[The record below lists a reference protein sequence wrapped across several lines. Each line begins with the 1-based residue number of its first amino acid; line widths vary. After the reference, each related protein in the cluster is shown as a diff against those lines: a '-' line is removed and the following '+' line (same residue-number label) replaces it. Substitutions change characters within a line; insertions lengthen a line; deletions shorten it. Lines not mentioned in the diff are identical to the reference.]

1 MIYWFTGQ
9 PGAGKTTLAQYM
21 NENILTNGIHID
33 GDDIREIFN
42 NKDYTEKGRL
52 KNIELAQH
60 LAHFLHNKGFNV
72 SVSLVSPYREQRE
85 QFKQLLG
92 NELIEVYV
100 HTSNIRGREQYHVA
114 NYEAPLKNYIDIDTT
129 DKSIDQ
135 SISKII
141 IKIGSL

>member
-21 NENILTNGIHID
+21 NEHVLTNGIHVD

-60 LAHFLHNKGFNV
+60 LAHFMYNKGFNV

-100 HTSNIRGREQYHVA
+100 HTSDIRGREQYHVE
-114 NYEAPLKNYIDIDTT
+114 NYEAPLENFIDIDTT
-129 DKSIDQ
+129 DKTIEQ
-135 SISKII
+135 SIATII
-141 IKIGSL
+141 TSL

>member
-9 PGAGKTTLAQYM
+9 PGAGKTTLAQYI
-21 NENILTNGIHID
+21 NEHVLTNGIHID
-33 GDDIREIFN
+33 GDDIRELFN

-60 LAHFLHNKGFNV
+60 LAHFMHNKGFNV

-92 NELIEVYV
+92 DKLIEVYV
-100 HTSNIRGREQYHVA
+100 HTSDIRGREQYHVE
-114 NYEAPLKNYIDIDTT
+114 NYEAPLENFIDIDTT
-129 DKSIDQ
+129 GKTVEQ
-135 SISKII
+135 SIAKII
-141 IKIGSL
+141 IEIGSL

>member
-21 NENILTNGIHID
+21 NKHVLTNGIHVD

-92 NELIEVYV
+92 DRLIEIYV
-100 HTSNIRGREQYHVA
+100 HTNEIRGREQYHVE
-114 NYEAPLKNYIDIDTT
+114 NYEAPLKNYVDIDTT
-129 DKSIDQ
+129 DQ
-135 SISKII
+135 SINQSIAKII
-141 IKIGSL
+141 TLL

>member
-21 NENILTNGIHID
+21 NEHVLTNGIHID

-60 LAHFLHNKGFNV
+60 LAHFMHNKGFNV

-92 NELIEVYV
+92 DKLIEVYV
-100 HTSNIRGREQYHVA
+100 HTSDIRGREQYHVE
-114 NYEAPLKNYIDIDTT
+114 NYEAPLENFIDIDTT
-129 DKSIDQ
+129 DKTIEQ
-135 SISKII
+135 SIATII
-141 IKIGSL
+141 TSL

>member
-21 NENILTNGIHID
+21 NEHVLNNGIHVD

-92 NELIEVYV
+92 GELIEIYV
-100 HTSNIRGREQYHVA
+100 HTDEIRGREQYHVE
-114 NYEAPLKNYIDIDTT
+114 NYEAPLENYVDIDTT
-129 DKSIDQ
+129 DQ
-135 SISKII
+135 SINQSIAKII
-141 IKIGSL
+141 TLL